1 MKKEAIICV
10 FIIAVIIIGNIITQN
25 YTKECVTQMNEKLDI
40 LKEASLEEKVNANII
55 DDKMSD
61 VERKWKEKKEKLSY
75 YIEHDELE
83 KVETQIF
90 NMRGLYEIKEYR
102 EIVPELEKCV
112 YILEHIKDKTTL
124 DLKNVF

>member
-10 FIIAVIIIGNIITQN
+10 FIIAIIVVGNIITQN
-25 YTKECVTQMNEKLDI
+25 YTKKCVAQMNETLNI
-40 LKEASLEEKVNANII
+40 LKEASLEEETNAKKIEN
-55 DDKMSD
+55 KMSD
-61 VERKWKEKKEKLSY
+61 VERKWNEKREKLSY

-90 NMRGLYEIKEYR
+90 NMRGLYEIEKYED
-102 EIVPELEKCV
+102 IVPELEKCV

-124 DLKNVF
+124 NIKNIF

>member
-10 FIIAVIIIGNIITQN
+10 FIITLIVVGNIITQN
-25 YTKECVTQMNEKLDI
+25 YTKECVSQINEKLDV
-40 LKEASLEEKVNANII
+40 LKEASLEESADANKIN
-55 DDKMSD
+55 DKMSE
-61 VERKWKEKKEKLSY
+61 VEKKWNEKKERLSY

-90 NMRGLYEIKEYR
+90 NMRGLYEIEQYE

-124 DLKNVF
+124 NVKNIF

>member
-10 FIIAVIIIGNIITQN
+10 FIIAIIIVGNIITQN
-25 YTKECVTQMNEKLDI
+25 YTKKCVAQMNETLDI
-40 LKEASLEEKVNANII
+40 LKEASLEKETNAKNIEN
-55 DDKMSD
+55 KMSD
-61 VERKWKEKKEKLSY
+61 VERKWNEKREKLSY

-90 NMRGLYEIKEYR
+90 NMRGLYEIEKYED
-102 EIVPELEKCV
+102 IVPELEKCV

-124 DLKNVF
+124 NIKNIF